1 MKETDKALWTQ
12 LFQDKPI
19 PSNVREHFQTQVM
32 SQIMAHPVD
41 FKEEI
46 RLAERRKW
54 GIGLAICLLVA
65 GLAFG
70 VLLWFERNI
79 VFEGLNVLY
88 VMLSDLSFVSALQQV
103 GIRIVEYLLLL
114 RDMQTGLG
122 LLWGIV
128 SWPIL
133 GVMSVLVVFR
143 STNQSHYEKRS
154 I

>member
-1 MKETDKALWTQ
+1 
-12 LFQDKPI
+12 
-19 PSNVREHFQTQVM
+19 
-32 SQIMAHPVD
+32 MAHPVD
-41 FKEEI
+41 FEEEI

-79 VFEGLNVLY
+79 VFEGLNVFY
-88 VMLSDLSFVSALQQV
+88 VMLSGLSFVSAFQQV
-103 GIRIVEYLLLL
+103 GIRIVEDLLLL
-114 RDMQTGLG
+114 RDLQTGLG
-122 LLWGIV
+122 LLWGVV

-133 GVMSVLVVFR
+133 GVMSVFVVFR
-143 STNQSHYEKRS
+143 SMNQSHYEKRS